1 MAEGQEALGA
11 VMPKG
16 AYVICISSGL
26 VGLAINAPD
35 SRDECSPHSCFAIT
49 NIRLEVGTKKMGVP
63 ICATVGPQN
72 RSACICSI
80 NCGDSIQNPSLS
92 TDFTTPIW
100 TRSEPTIRKATCL
113 LFKRPLSIIAPRI
126 IPRTCRNILRG
137 AEVRTECSL
146 LLSMRADRKVSISV
160 IVADG
165 GTRGRSTIAT
175 LITV

>member
-1 MAEGQEALGA
+1 MSAGSQVAYDALEKQYGEVMTEGEEARAQSCREGRTSSAFPQHGPDGLG
-11 VMPKG
+11 M
-16 AYVICISSGL
+16 
-26 VGLAINAPD
+26 NAAD
-35 SRDECSPHSCFAIT
+35 SRDECSPHSCFAIRNT
-49 NIRLEVGTKKMGVP
+49 RLEVGTKKMGVP

-126 IPRTCRNILRG
+126 ISPHLQKHLEIG
-137 AEVRTECSL
+137 
-146 LLSMRADRKVSISV
+146 
-160 IVADG
+160 
-165 GTRGRSTIAT
+165 
-175 LITV
+175 